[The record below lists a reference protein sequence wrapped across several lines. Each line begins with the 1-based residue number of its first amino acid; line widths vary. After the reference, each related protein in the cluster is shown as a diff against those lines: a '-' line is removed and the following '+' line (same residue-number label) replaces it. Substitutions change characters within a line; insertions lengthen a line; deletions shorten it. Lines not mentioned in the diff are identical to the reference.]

1 MNAPVPSPSTRLPD
15 YENPKDTDGNNTY
28 EVLVV
33 ATDGELED
41 EQLLRV
47 KVLDVDELAPF
58 ADFRLSPLGLK
69 ENLPSGTV
77 VGNI

>member
-1 MNAPVPSPSTRLPD
+1 MKTLFFTTSRESPDQEYFEINQRTGSHLSGEAPD
-15 YENPKDTDGNNTY
+15 YENPKDADANNTY

-47 KVLDVDELAPF
+47 KVLDVDELVP
-58 ADFRLSPLGLK
+58 PG
-69 ENLPSGTV
+69 
-77 VGNI
+77 